1 MILRLYRWLNLINLN
16 SKPWNFSYWYVK
28 INEVLSYDM
37 NSSIIYLQCVTN
49 CWFITNKT
57 QKTMKIFSLPFFF
70 FKKFQTHVFNWR
82 RSSFFRKSKLCI
94 ISSIL
99 FSLSLPHILLPNSSF
114 FDTGYN
120 YYLLFFASSI
130 YSQSIKYNNFPT
142 LLSHMMLVRIF

>member
-1 MILRLYRWLNLINLN
+1 MDGRNGRRWLNPI
-16 SKPWNFSYWYVK
+16 NFSYWYVK
-28 INEVLSYDM
+28 INEVLSYDV

-57 QKTMKIFSLPFFF
+57 RKNNENIFFCA
-70 FKKFQTHVFNWR
+70 FKKRFQTHVFNWR

-99 FSLSLPHILLPNSSF
+99 FSLSLTHILLPNTSSF

-130 YSQSIKYNNFPT
+130 YSQSIKYNNFQT
-142 LLSHMMLVRIF
+142 LLSHVMLVRIF